1 MRLVR
6 VFALT
11 RLGWV
16 RLVAGGVVVG
26 VMFLVITSLYD
37 AEGQLVQVGGSAT
50 KPAGFEVSVSPIA
63 VQPATGT
70 ATVRVALMGA
80 DESMLDET
88 GRLGQPTR
96 LTVITDNGVVE
107 DRFPAGT
114 VPGALDVSAGID
126 GDLARYPF
134 DDHAGRIGIVVD
146 QYNTEADGSIVSV
159 APIPIVVSGAG
170 GATGWIT
177 TMTVPGAPMEEA
189 ESTITFERAFSTRA
203 FALLIVGMSVMLAAL
218 SLTVGVLVRLRRRV
232 VEATLLSWAAALLF
246 ALPAMR
252 NFMPGSPPIGVALDV
267 YVFLWV
273 MVAAVFG
280 VVLAALAWIER
291 DRPTRQASRG
301 GTVS

>member
-1 MRLVR
+1 M
-6 VFALT
+6 
-11 RLGWV
+11 
-16 RLVAGGVVVG
+16 GVVV
-26 VMFLVITSLYD
+26 
-37 AEGQLVQVGGSAT
+37 E
-50 KPAGFEVSVSPIA
+50 
-63 VQPATGT
+63 
-70 ATVRVALMGA
+70 
-80 DESMLDET
+80 
-88 GRLGQPTR
+88 
-96 LTVITDNGVVE
+96 
-107 DRFPAGT
+107 
-114 VPGALDVSAGID
+114 
-126 GDLARYPF
+126 
-134 DDHAGRIGIVVD
+134 
-146 QYNTEADGSIVSV
+146 QYKTEAEGSIVSV